1 MALVLEASQLLD
13 WQNHEL
19 NMRHYEALLVQ
30 VTVEKAEVNALGQTL
45 NVLAQEQEAAQ
56 DFPPSYNGK
65 G

>member
-1 MALVLEASQLLD
+1 
-13 WQNHEL
+13 
-19 NMRHYEALLVQ
+19 MRHYEALLVQ